1 MAIVFLCTDGN
12 QMDSLWFDDVEV
24 GQRWLSPARTLTES
38 DVVNFASMTGDYN
51 PLHVDHDYASK
62 SIYRQPIAHGLLGL
76 SWVAGLGSSAPLM
89 RTLAFTSVK
98 QWEFLLPIYFG
109 DTVHVVTR
117 CLAKKRKG
125 KKSGQIVWERQ
136 LVNQKDQVVQQGQ
149 FETLVAIEQTAD
161 AETPDLPTV
170 DLPAIDLAVTDWHS
184 VDVSQGIQGPKFTD
198 AALKKRI
205 SE

>member
-1 MAIVFLCTDGN
+1 
-12 QMDSLWFDDVEV
+12 MDSLWFDDVEV
-24 GQRWLSPARTLTES
+24 GQKWLSPARTLTES

-51 PLHVDHDYASK
+51 PLHVDHDYAAQ

-76 SWVAGLGSSAPLM
+76 SWVAGLGSAAPLM

-117 CLAKKRKG
+117 CLEKTPKG

-136 LVNQKDQVVQQGQ
+136 LVNQKDQVVQRGQ
-149 FETLVAIEQTAD
+149 FETLVAIEQSLEND
-161 AETPDLPTV
+161 ANDLPSIDLPT
-170 DLPAIDLAVTDWHS
+170 IDLSISDWHS
-184 VDVSQGIQGPKFTD
+184 VDVSQGLQGPKFAD
-198 AALKKRI
+198 GSLKKRAG
-205 SE
+205 E